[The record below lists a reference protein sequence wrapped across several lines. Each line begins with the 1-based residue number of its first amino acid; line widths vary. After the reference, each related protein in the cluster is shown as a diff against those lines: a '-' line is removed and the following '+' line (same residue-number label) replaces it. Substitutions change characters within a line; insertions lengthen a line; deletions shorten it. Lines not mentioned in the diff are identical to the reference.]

1 MTKEVLVSIKGT
13 QCMDGEDDSIEII
26 TAGTCYN
33 KNGKWYVLYDEAVEG
48 IEAATHNTVK
58 IAKDKIEVIK
68 KGLVD
73 SRMVYEYGKKHN
85 CNYVTPMGLIILGIT
100 TTALTVTE
108 QEDRLEVL
116 IEYSLE
122 MNGEYVAGCRLELHA
137 ASAGQDRVLKLAG
150 ERAEIL

>member
-1 MTKEVLVSIKGT
+1 M
-13 QCMDGEDDSIEII
+13 
-26 TAGTCYN
+26 
-33 KNGKWYVLYDEAVEG
+33 
-48 IEAATHNTVK
+48 K